1 MKEVYLVESENKN
14 RAEMA
19 LKKDDLVSRGSIT
32 IRNAASLDM
41 KEDGYFFLIDGSH
54 EALKRAEE
62 IMKGLGNKTKHRDAI
77 IRKIEEQEDAAMEG
91 FGNILG

>member
-1 MKEVYLVESENKN
+1 MKEVFLVSAENKN
-14 RAEMA
+14 RAEME

-32 IRNAASLDM
+32 IKSAASLGIT
-41 KEDGYFFLIDGSH
+41 EDGYFIVVDASH

-62 IMKGLGNKTKHRDAI
+62 IMKPLGAKYKHAKEVI
-77 IRKIEEQEDAAMEG
+77 EKIEEQENSAIEG